1 MPAFS
6 LMPSTVIVATVITIT
21 VPLKKE
27 RTDIEEQ
34 K

>member
-6 LMPSTVIVATVITIT
+6 LMPSTVIVATVTIT